1 MLLVRLTTV
10 RLNSELRH
18 SKCIPRHMCHSAETQ
33 SCSFCHVPAYHIDFS
48 PFYTRP
54 AADSQK
60 PSPSFPDWYST
71 CMCLKTMSCTSWSR
85 SQNRLSCQNRGRRW
99 HPLAILGLN
108 VFLDSLNLPKL
119 GLIILLV
126 RLYCHHSQ
134 FSDDYDY
141 LACVLHTIPFVIGKD
156 VHMAQMGSR
165 GHVYNFMPLSTSARV
180 FL

>member
-1 MLLVRLTTV
+1 MHVLENNVMYILVKEPKSPILPKQG
-10 RLNSELRH
+10 SEV
-18 SKCIPRHMCHSAETQ
+18 A
-33 SCSFCHVPAYHIDFS
+33 
-48 PFYTRP
+48 
-54 AADSQK
+54 
-60 PSPSFPDWYST
+60 PS
-71 CMCLKTMSCTSWSR
+71 
-85 SQNRLSCQNRGRRW
+85 
-99 HPLAILGLN
+99 AILGLN